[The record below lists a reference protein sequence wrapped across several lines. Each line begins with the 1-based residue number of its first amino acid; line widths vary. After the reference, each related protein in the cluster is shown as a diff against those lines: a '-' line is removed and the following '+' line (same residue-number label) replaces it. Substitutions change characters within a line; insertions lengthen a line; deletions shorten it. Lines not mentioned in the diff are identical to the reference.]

1 MTNESLSISVLLSS
15 SYAERENSSESVHV
29 IIYALSKPFLM
40 GNFLRN
46 LGRELEIIRGE
57 LCPSAS
63 HEGAR
68 CPVK

>member
-1 MTNESLSISVLLSS
+1 MQ
-15 SYAERENSSESVHV
+15 RENSSETVHV

-46 LGRELEIIRGE
+46 LGRELEIIRGD